1 MVLAEASVNLRHV
14 TATLLPFR
22 FLLCDP
28 IFLVLH
34 TTIEFVLG
42 NRALQLIGNFRQRST
57 KPGFLNETSADII
70 HRGRKRPCFHYPP
83 VASQLLSSQSF
94 NFALL
99 IVCQHASTLSHHEPN
114 RMALVDRILG
124 RLSGVPSKPQPQPS
138 GTLLPEPVVVAPPPP
153 AVPNPITVPRRARR
167 VDTATYLSHLDA
179 PLVRLSRR
187 DNWTI
192 RDAVAGTHIFGGNG
206 SGKTTGSG
214 QTLAKA
220 FLRAGFGGLVLCAKP
235 DERQNWERY
244 ARACGRSKHLIIVSP
259 DSPWRFNFIQYELRR
274 HGDPAARVEN
284 LLSTLMNIL
293 EQTGRERGG
302 GEDSFWQQ
310 AAELLLRNALMV
322 LAASQSHFT
331 LFDLQ
336 RLIDTAPSSESE
348 AAGSVWQQTD
358 CARHLNAARAAY
370 EAAGRQH
377 DFAVLQNYWIVQFPR
392 LADRTRS
399 SITFTLSTILQDLQI
414 GTLHE
419 LFSTG
424 TNFFPEDTHEGAII
438 LLDLPAVLNRTHA
451 VAQTLFKVVWQQAA
465 LRRMQSVGKRTRPIF
480 LWADEAHFF
489 VSPYDTSFQSLA
501 RATRAAT
508 VYMTQNM
515 SAYHHRLPSR
525 NAEAITHALLGY
537 FQTQIFHA
545 QSDPKTIQY
554 AQSLFGRREVTRVN
568 QSASWT
574 EGTNTSQSEG
584 RTNSS
589 SHSFGRG
596 DSTSSFGSS
605 WNVNVGYGESESRTH
620 GYTTSTTMEDVLQSH
635 HLTALKSGTDQER
648 GLSEAIVFRTGR
660 VWSTGHTFLFSQF
673 SRHIA

>member
-1 MVLAEASVNLRHV
+1 MDKASINLGYV
-14 TATLLPFR
+14 TTALLSLSFPLR
-22 FLLCDP
+22 DPLILL
-28 IFLVLH
+28 LH
-34 TTIEFVLG
+34 TAIEFVLCY
-42 NRALQLIGNFRQRST
+42 RALDIIGDFRQRPT
-57 KPGFLNETSADII
+57 KPCFLNEASPDII
-70 HRGRKRPCFHYPP
+70 DCRSKRTCFDHTP
-83 VASQLLSSQSF
+83 VASQLLGRQSF
-94 NFALL
+94 DFAFLV
-99 IVCQHASTLSHHEPN
+99 VCQHLDTLSHNDAN

-124 RLSGVPSKPQPQPS
+124 RLSGVPTKPQTQPS
-138 GTLLPEPVVVAPPPP
+138 GAPPPEP
-153 AVPNPITVPRRARR
+153 AVVSAPPPTVPNPITVPRRMRR
-167 VDTATYLSHLDA
+167 VDTTTFLSHLDA
-179 PLVRLSRR
+179 PLVRLSQR

-235 DERQNWERY
+235 DERENWERY
-244 ARACGRSKHLIIVSP
+244 ARECGRSRHLIVVAP

-348 AAGSVWQQTD
+348 AAGSVWQQTE

-370 EAAGRQH
+370 EAASRQH

-414 GTLHE
+414 GTLRE

-465 LRRMQSVGKRTRPIF
+465 LRRMQTVSKHTRPIF

-515 SAYHHRLPSR
+515 SAYYHRLPGR

-545 QSDPKTIQY
+545 QSDLKTIQY

-574 EGTNTSQSEG
+574 EGTNSSYSEG
-584 RTNSS
+584 RSNSS
-589 SHSFGRG
+589 SHAFGRG

-605 WNVNVGYGESESRTH
+605 WNVNVGYGDSESRTH

-648 GLSEAIVFRTGR
+648 GLSEAIIFRTGR
-660 VWSTGHTFLFSQF
+660 VWSTGHTYLFSQF